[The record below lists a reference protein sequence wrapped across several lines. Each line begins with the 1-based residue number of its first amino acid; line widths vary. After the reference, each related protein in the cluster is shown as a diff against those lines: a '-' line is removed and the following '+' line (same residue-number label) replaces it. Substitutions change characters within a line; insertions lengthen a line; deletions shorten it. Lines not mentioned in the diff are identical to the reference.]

1 MRETVQKK
9 ECPEALYV
17 QHLGI
22 NFPLQVV
29 IQSIFNPKTTK
40 TTNRFLLNFR
50 RDDGGMHRVRRTS
63 NKMQTVLSDIGA
75 QKNSEHASTAVGRDC
90 LCSRTLTA
98 WFSSVARPQSDFSEH
113 LIELGLLEAG
123 FVLGK

>member
-29 IQSIFNPKTTK
+29 IRSIFNPKTTK

-50 RDDGGMHRVRRTS
+50 RDDGGMHSVESDGLQDAKWSFQISELKRTPNTPPQPS
-63 NKMQTVLSDIGA
+63 AEIVYA
-75 QKNSEHASTAVGRDC
+75 HALR
-90 LCSRTLTA
+90 LTA
-98 WFSSVARPQSDFSEH
+98 CPPPSPVRNLTSVS
-113 LIELGLLEAG
+113 I
-123 FVLGK
+123 